1 VVKRLQTGI
10 ASLRQA
16 REDVGY
22 SAAQIARLEAEDAA
36 AAVDPTLAAVART
49 LTQPQPVAPAAQ
61 AVPGAAPGA
70 G

>member
-1 VVKRLQTGI
+1 
-10 ASLRQA
+10 LRQA

-22 SAAQIARLEAEDAA
+22 SAAQIARLEAEDAEA